1 LKCIGYFTLL
11 LLFVSILLSI
21 PAVQTK
27 LGSIATTKLNQDFN
41 TRISIKKIDLSF
53 LGNVQ
58 LEGVEIRDHHQDTLI
73 FVNEL
78 NTSIFKVKKII
89 QNKINLG
96 NVSLDGVSVYM
107 KTYRGETKD
116 NMAVFVD
123 SFGDDSQ
130 KDSLSSP
137 FVLSSSN
144 VYISNLNYKLIN
156 ENALNPVS
164 FSAKKGGA
172 SLQNL
177 LIDGPN
183 FSSKIRGLYFE
194 DNKGLEITSL
204 STDFKY
210 SKTAMRFKNTTLK
223 TRNSEI
229 KATIDFSY
237 KIDDLSSF
245 NDKVHITAS
254 FDNSVL
260 SIPDLKKYYNELD
273 GNDVLV
279 FSGNINGKL
288 NDFSLNKLRLTSK
301 DGLGII
307 GDFDFLNA
315 VNYNR
320 GFNFNTNLKNF
331 SASYIELIKLLPNV
345 LGRVLP
351 PETRKLGEF
360 TMKGKVALTPKKIA
374 AIFDLKSQIGD
385 VISDIHIDDI
395 DLATYKGNIELN
407 NFDLGVLLN
416 NPLFGK
422 TSLRGD
428 LKGGGFELDRVNTS
442 FNAEVSKLNF
452 NNYTYKNIDITG
464 LYQFNTFDGNLK
476 IDDEHFK
483 MNFSALADLSSSPNK
498 FDLKSEIKY
507 LNLKETKLY
516 KRDTI
521 AILKG
526 NVKIDLE
533 GNTFDNMTGKLI
545 FNDISYTNQFD
556 QFDFKQF
563 NLSSSIKDNLKR
575 IEIASEDIANGYL
588 SGNFYFSELLA
599 VAQNS
604 LGEIYSNYK
613 PYFVKPNQFLDFNF
627 TIHSQ
632 IVSLFFSEISID
644 DNTTFRGKINT
655 NKNQL
660 RLKLAS
666 PKIDFYGN
674 EIKDLLL
681 RTDNQNPLY
690 NSHLTASKVQ
700 TKYYNVSELNL
711 LSLYQNDTLFF
722 KSVFTGGD
730 KKNEDFNLD
739 FFYTLNSVG
748 KSVIGFDTS
757 SFKFKDNIWNLS
769 PSESIPNKIT
779 FDLKENE
786 FNFSKFKL
794 VSGAQKIAFKGSLDA
809 DVNKEFLINFTKVK
823 LQSFL
828 PIIDSLA
835 LKGSLSGS
843 IDLVQKKGVYNP
855 KALLTINDFDVNG
868 FNQGDLSLS
877 LKGDNSFEK
886 YAVDLSIDNRKVKSI
901 EATGFLDF
909 SEKRPLIDLEVYLEE
924 FGLDAFSPLGKD
936 VLSSIRGTASG
947 NFSLSGFIGNP
958 VMDGALKLKN
968 AGLKFPYLNVNYDFE
983 VEPTVRLTEQSF
995 VFEAFSLIDTK
1006 YKTKGFLKGNISHKN
1021 FNQWVLEMKI
1031 DSDNLLVL
1039 DTQNTDESTYYG
1051 TIFIDG
1057 EANFTGLTDQLTIDV
1072 NAKTMPQTNFI
1083 VPLKDVQTADSY
1095 RLIHFKSTITK
1106 TKEKQK
1112 QVALEAV
1119 KGLSLNLN
1127 MEVTKDATA
1136 QVVIDEINGSQ
1147 LTGSGAGNLMIEI
1160 DTRGKFNMFGDYTIN
1175 SGVYDFKYGGI
1186 VNKPFLIQ
1194 KGGAISWNGNPFEAN
1209 LDVTAVYKAKANPGV
1224 LLPNFNSNRKI
1235 EVDLVTRITGGL
1247 FSSKQDLNIQLTNVD
1262 PIIAS
1267 ELEFVL
1273 NDNNVNEKTTQFV
1286 SLLAFDNF
1294 VNPDKVDFNA
1304 GATISSRA
1312 SSALAAAFSS
1322 LLSTPD
1328 DKFQLGLDYQQGNR
1342 GNDIDRLNTDNQVDV
1357 SVSTQLGDKV
1367 IINGKV
1373 GVPIGA
1379 QTQSSVVGEVK
1390 VEVLLNKDGN
1400 FRGVIFN
1407 RQNEIQ
1413 YSTEEEGYTQGV
1425 GLSYQVNFNTLSSL
1439 LKKIALKKKKDT
1451 P

>member
-1 LKCIGYFTLL
+1 MKCLGYFILL

-130 KDSLSSP
+130 KNSSSSP

-144 VYISNLNYKLIN
+144 VYISDLNYKLIN
-156 ENALNPVS
+156 ENAINPVS

-194 DNKGLEITSL
+194 DNKGLGITSL

-301 DGLGII
+301 EGLGII

-320 GFNFNTNLKNF
+320 GFNFKTNLKKF

-351 PETRKLGEF
+351 PETNKLGEF

-385 VISDIHIDDI
+385 VISDIHVDDI
-395 DLATYKGNIELN
+395 DLAAYKGKIELN

-428 LKGGGFELDRVNTS
+428 LKGNGFELDLVNTS

-483 MNFSALADLSSSPNK
+483 MNFSALADLSSSLNK

-533 GNTFDNMTGKLI
+533 GNTFDDMAGKLI
-545 FNDISYTNQFD
+545 FNNISYTNQFD

-588 SGNFYFSELLA
+588 SGNFYFSELLT

-711 LSLYQNDTLFF
+711 LSLYQNDTLYF

-769 PSESIPNKIT
+769 PNESIPNKIT

-794 VSGAQKIAFKGSLDA
+794 VSGAQKIAFKGSLEA

-835 LKGSLSGS
+835 LKGFS
-843 IDLVQKKGVYNP
+843 IW
-855 KALLTINDFDVNG
+855 
-868 FNQGDLSLS
+868 
-877 LKGDNSFEK
+877 K
-886 YAVDLSIDNRKVKSI
+886 Y
-901 EATGFLDF
+901 
-909 SEKRPLIDLEVYLEE
+909 
-924 FGLDAFSPLGKD
+924 
-936 VLSSIRGTASG
+936 
-947 NFSLSGFIGNP
+947 
-958 VMDGALKLKN
+958 
-968 AGLKFPYLNVNYDFE
+968 
-983 VEPTVRLTEQSF
+983 
-995 VFEAFSLIDTK
+995 
-1006 YKTKGFLKGNISHKN
+1006 
-1021 FNQWVLEMKI
+1021 
-1031 DSDNLLVL
+1031 
-1039 DTQNTDESTYYG
+1039 
-1051 TIFIDG
+1051 
-1057 EANFTGLTDQLTIDV
+1057 
-1072 NAKTMPQTNFI
+1072 
-1083 VPLKDVQTADSY
+1083 
-1095 RLIHFKSTITK
+1095 
-1106 TKEKQK
+1106 
-1112 QVALEAV
+1112 
-1119 KGLSLNLN
+1119 
-1127 MEVTKDATA
+1127 
-1136 QVVIDEINGSQ
+1136 
-1147 LTGSGAGNLMIEI
+1147 
-1160 DTRGKFNMFGDYTIN
+1160 
-1175 SGVYDFKYGGI
+1175 
-1186 VNKPFLIQ
+1186 
-1194 KGGAISWNGNPFEAN
+1194 
-1209 LDVTAVYKAKANPGV
+1209 
-1224 LLPNFNSNRKI
+1224 
-1235 EVDLVTRITGGL
+1235 
-1247 FSSKQDLNIQLTNVD
+1247 
-1262 PIIAS
+1262 
-1267 ELEFVL
+1267 
-1273 NDNNVNEKTTQFV
+1273 
-1286 SLLAFDNF
+1286 
-1294 VNPDKVDFNA
+1294 
-1304 GATISSRA
+1304 
-1312 SSALAAAFSS
+1312 
-1322 LLSTPD
+1322 
-1328 DKFQLGLDYQQGNR
+1328 
-1342 GNDIDRLNTDNQVDV
+1342 
-1357 SVSTQLGDKV
+1357 
-1367 IINGKV
+1367 
-1373 GVPIGA
+1373 
-1379 QTQSSVVGEVK
+1379 
-1390 VEVLLNKDGN
+1390 
-1400 FRGVIFN
+1400 
-1407 RQNEIQ
+1407 
-1413 YSTEEEGYTQGV
+1413 
-1425 GLSYQVNFNTLSSL
+1425 
-1439 LKKIALKKKKDT
+1439 
-1451 P
+1451 

>member
-1 LKCIGYFTLL
+1 MKCIGYFTLL

-301 DGLGII
+301 DGLDII

-428 LKGGGFELDRVNTS
+428 LKGGGFDW
-442 FNAEVSKLNF
+442 
-452 NNYTYKNIDITG
+452 
-464 LYQFNTFDGNLK
+464 
-476 IDDEHFK
+476 
-483 MNFSALADLSSSPNK
+483 
-498 FDLKSEIKY
+498 
-507 LNLKETKLY
+507 
-516 KRDTI
+516 
-521 AILKG
+521 
-526 NVKIDLE
+526 
-533 GNTFDNMTGKLI
+533 
-545 FNDISYTNQFD
+545 
-556 QFDFKQF
+556 
-563 NLSSSIKDNLKR
+563 
-575 IEIASEDIANGYL
+575 
-588 SGNFYFSELLA
+588 
-599 VAQNS
+599 
-604 LGEIYSNYK
+604 
-613 PYFVKPNQFLDFNF
+613 
-627 TIHSQ
+627 
-632 IVSLFFSEISID
+632 IVSILHLM
-644 DNTTFRGKINT
+644 
-655 NKNQL
+655 L
-660 RLKLAS
+660 R
-666 PKIDFYGN
+666 F
-674 EIKDLLL
+674 
-681 RTDNQNPLY
+681 
-690 NSHLTASKVQ
+690 
-700 TKYYNVSELNL
+700 LN
-711 LSLYQNDTLFF
+711 
-722 KSVFTGGD
+722 
-730 KKNEDFNLD
+730 
-739 FFYTLNSVG
+739 
-748 KSVIGFDTS
+748 
-757 SFKFKDNIWNLS
+757 
-769 PSESIPNKIT
+769 
-779 FDLKENE
+779 
-786 FNFSKFKL
+786 
-794 VSGAQKIAFKGSLDA
+794 
-809 DVNKEFLINFTKVK
+809 
-823 LQSFL
+823 
-828 PIIDSLA
+828 
-835 LKGSLSGS
+835 
-843 IDLVQKKGVYNP
+843 
-855 KALLTINDFDVNG
+855 
-868 FNQGDLSLS
+868 
-877 LKGDNSFEK
+877 
-886 YAVDLSIDNRKVKSI
+886 
-901 EATGFLDF
+901 
-909 SEKRPLIDLEVYLEE
+909 
-924 FGLDAFSPLGKD
+924 
-936 VLSSIRGTASG
+936 
-947 NFSLSGFIGNP
+947 
-958 VMDGALKLKN
+958 
-968 AGLKFPYLNVNYDFE
+968 
-983 VEPTVRLTEQSF
+983 
-995 VFEAFSLIDTK
+995 
-1006 YKTKGFLKGNISHKN
+1006 
-1021 FNQWVLEMKI
+1021 
-1031 DSDNLLVL
+1031 
-1039 DTQNTDESTYYG
+1039 
-1051 TIFIDG
+1051 
-1057 EANFTGLTDQLTIDV
+1057 
-1072 NAKTMPQTNFI
+1072 
-1083 VPLKDVQTADSY
+1083 
-1095 RLIHFKSTITK
+1095 
-1106 TKEKQK
+1106 
-1112 QVALEAV
+1112 
-1119 KGLSLNLN
+1119 
-1127 MEVTKDATA
+1127 
-1136 QVVIDEINGSQ
+1136 
-1147 LTGSGAGNLMIEI
+1147 
-1160 DTRGKFNMFGDYTIN
+1160 
-1175 SGVYDFKYGGI
+1175 
-1186 VNKPFLIQ
+1186 
-1194 KGGAISWNGNPFEAN
+1194 
-1209 LDVTAVYKAKANPGV
+1209 
-1224 LLPNFNSNRKI
+1224 
-1235 EVDLVTRITGGL
+1235 
-1247 FSSKQDLNIQLTNVD
+1247 
-1262 PIIAS
+1262 
-1267 ELEFVL
+1267 
-1273 NDNNVNEKTTQFV
+1273 
-1286 SLLAFDNF
+1286 
-1294 VNPDKVDFNA
+1294 
-1304 GATISSRA
+1304 
-1312 SSALAAAFSS
+1312 
-1322 LLSTPD
+1322 
-1328 DKFQLGLDYQQGNR
+1328 
-1342 GNDIDRLNTDNQVDV
+1342 
-1357 SVSTQLGDKV
+1357 
-1367 IINGKV
+1367 
-1373 GVPIGA
+1373 
-1379 QTQSSVVGEVK
+1379 
-1390 VEVLLNKDGN
+1390 
-1400 FRGVIFN
+1400 
-1407 RQNEIQ
+1407 
-1413 YSTEEEGYTQGV
+1413 
-1425 GLSYQVNFNTLSSL
+1425 
-1439 LKKIALKKKKDT
+1439 
-1451 P
+1451 

>member
-1 LKCIGYFTLL
+1 M
-11 LLFVSILLSI
+11 LFVSILLSI

-130 KDSLSSP
+130 KKSSSSP

-144 VYISNLNYKLIN
+144 VYISDLNYKLIN
-156 ENALNPVS
+156 ENAINPVS

-194 DNKGLEITSL
+194 DNKGLGITSL

-237 KIDDLSSF
+237 KINDLSSF

-301 DGLGII
+301 EGLGII

-320 GFNFNTNLKNF
+320 GFNFKTNLKKF

-351 PETRKLGEF
+351 PETNKLGEF

-385 VISDIHIDDI
+385 VISDIHVDDI
-395 DLATYKGNIELN
+395 DLAAYKGKIELN

-428 LKGGGFELDRVNTS
+428 LKGNGFELDRVNTS

-464 LYQFNTFDGNLK
+464 LYQLNTFDGNLK

-483 MNFSALADLSSSPNK
+483 MNFSALADLSSSLNK

-533 GNTFDNMTGKLI
+533 GNTFDDMAGKLI
-545 FNDISYTNQFD
+545 FNNISYTNQFD

-575 IEIASEDIANGYL
+575 I
-588 SGNFYFSELLA
+588 
-599 VAQNS
+599 
-604 LGEIYSNYK
+604 
-613 PYFVKPNQFLDFNF
+613 
-627 TIHSQ
+627 
-632 IVSLFFSEISID
+632 
-644 DNTTFRGKINT
+644 
-655 NKNQL
+655 
-660 RLKLAS
+660 
-666 PKIDFYGN
+666 
-674 EIKDLLL
+674 
-681 RTDNQNPLY
+681 
-690 NSHLTASKVQ
+690 
-700 TKYYNVSELNL
+700 
-711 LSLYQNDTLFF
+711 
-722 KSVFTGGD
+722 
-730 KKNEDFNLD
+730 
-739 FFYTLNSVG
+739 
-748 KSVIGFDTS
+748 
-757 SFKFKDNIWNLS
+757 
-769 PSESIPNKIT
+769 
-779 FDLKENE
+779 
-786 FNFSKFKL
+786 
-794 VSGAQKIAFKGSLDA
+794 
-809 DVNKEFLINFTKVK
+809 
-823 LQSFL
+823 
-828 PIIDSLA
+828 
-835 LKGSLSGS
+835 
-843 IDLVQKKGVYNP
+843 
-855 KALLTINDFDVNG
+855 KA
-868 FNQGDLSLS
+868 
-877 LKGDNSFEK
+877 
-886 YAVDLSIDNRKVKSI
+886 
-901 EATGFLDF
+901 
-909 SEKRPLIDLEVYLEE
+909 
-924 FGLDAFSPLGKD
+924 
-936 VLSSIRGTASG
+936 
-947 NFSLSGFIGNP
+947 
-958 VMDGALKLKN
+958 
-968 AGLKFPYLNVNYDFE
+968 
-983 VEPTVRLTEQSF
+983 
-995 VFEAFSLIDTK
+995 
-1006 YKTKGFLKGNISHKN
+1006 
-1021 FNQWVLEMKI
+1021 
-1031 DSDNLLVL
+1031 
-1039 DTQNTDESTYYG
+1039 
-1051 TIFIDG
+1051 
-1057 EANFTGLTDQLTIDV
+1057 
-1072 NAKTMPQTNFI
+1072 
-1083 VPLKDVQTADSY
+1083 
-1095 RLIHFKSTITK
+1095 
-1106 TKEKQK
+1106 
-1112 QVALEAV
+1112 
-1119 KGLSLNLN
+1119 
-1127 MEVTKDATA
+1127 
-1136 QVVIDEINGSQ
+1136 
-1147 LTGSGAGNLMIEI
+1147 GSGQN
-1160 DTRGKFNMFGDYTIN
+1160 NTI
-1175 SGVYDFKYGGI
+1175 
-1186 VNKPFLIQ
+1186 
-1194 KGGAISWNGNPFEAN
+1194 
-1209 LDVTAVYKAKANPGV
+1209 
-1224 LLPNFNSNRKI
+1224 
-1235 EVDLVTRITGGL
+1235 
-1247 FSSKQDLNIQLTNVD
+1247 
-1262 PIIAS
+1262 
-1267 ELEFVL
+1267 
-1273 NDNNVNEKTTQFV
+1273 
-1286 SLLAFDNF
+1286 
-1294 VNPDKVDFNA
+1294 KV
-1304 GATISSRA
+1304 
-1312 SSALAAAFSS
+1312 
-1322 LLSTPD
+1322 
-1328 DKFQLGLDYQQGNR
+1328 
-1342 GNDIDRLNTDNQVDV
+1342 
-1357 SVSTQLGDKV
+1357 
-1367 IINGKV
+1367 
-1373 GVPIGA
+1373 
-1379 QTQSSVVGEVK
+1379 
-1390 VEVLLNKDGN
+1390 
-1400 FRGVIFN
+1400 
-1407 RQNEIQ
+1407 
-1413 YSTEEEGYTQGV
+1413 
-1425 GLSYQVNFNTLSSL
+1425 
-1439 LKKIALKKKKDT
+1439 
-1451 P
+1451 